1 MELIMSNILKQT
13 TLVSAIAL
21 AMSYTH
27 AATTANNNQ
36 EDKVVTLPTIVVTAS
51 KSAENI
57 KDVPARIEVIDQQ
70 HIEQNPTLNLSDL
83 LLNQP
88 SIYIKQN
95 GGLGQGTNLSIR
107 GTNYNHTLLLKDGAR
122 LTTPNDFSPIYP
134 EQLDMTD
141 ASRIEILKGPSS
153 VQYGSDAVGGVV
165 QIISATPEKNSA
177 SVTGIYGENNTY
189 KALIG
194 ADLVENGFYAQV
206 RGQRMESDG
215 ARIFDTQAKNQKAAY
230 EQKGYS
236 AKVGYDNQDNIK
248 ASVSIN
254 QNKGTNDYS
263 DNYGFSNNARRQFEN
278 QLINVNA
285 EVKPTQELTI
295 STRYSNFKDQQT
307 FVDSNPMYSDTKRN
321 EGDLNAKWQFAPTQ
335 NILVGASFDNTEYK
349 NASILYAKQ
358 SIDSAGY
365 YIQHQYKTDK
375 LNTQLGL
382 RVEDNEKFGTHT
394 VGQMAARYFVLPTTS
409 VYANIGTAFRAPSL
423 TELYYFYESPGFPP
437 YGSYNS
443 YGNPDLKPEES
454 TAYEIGL
461 DHQITD
467 NLSTSVSVYQ
477 TNVKNL
483 INSNSVYDSATN
495 STTARYEN
503 INKAKFQ
510 GGELGLKWKQDDLF
524 LATEYAYV
532 RAKNQQ
538 TDLDIA
544 YRPRQTLT
552 LTTGLENSVYGVSAS
567 LVARSESNAQNTAN
581 SVKVPG
587 YATVDLNAYWNI
599 NPNVKVF
606 TNIQN
611 VGDVEY
617 RTVYNFSNWY
627 INNGRFA
634 SAGVTFK
641 Y

>member
-1 MELIMSNILKQT
+1 MSNILKQT
-13 TLVSAIAL
+13 NLVCAIAF
-21 AMSYTH
+21 AMGYAHT
-27 AATTANNNQ
+27 ATAANNNH
-36 EDKVVTLPTIVVTAS
+36 EDKVVTLPTLVLTAS

-57 KDVPARIEVIDQQ
+57 KDVPVRIEVIDQKT
-70 HIEQNPTLNLSDL
+70 IEQNPTLNLSDL
-83 LLNQP
+83 LLKQS

-95 GGLGQGTNLSIR
+95 GGLGQGSNLTIR

-134 EQLDMTD
+134 EQLDMSD
-141 ASRIEILKGPSS
+141 VSQIEVLKGPSS
-153 VQYGSDAVGGVV
+153 VQYGSDAIGGVV
-165 QIISATPEKNSA
+165 QMITATPEKNSA
-177 SVTGIYGENNTY
+177 FVTGIYGENNTY
-189 KALIG
+189 KALVG
-194 ADLVENGFYAQV
+194 ADLAENGFYAQV
-206 RGQRMESDG
+206 RGQRLESDG
-215 ARIFDTQAKNQKAAY
+215 SRIFDTQAKNQKASY

-236 AKVGYDNQDNIK
+236 AKVGYDNSENLK
-248 ASVSIN
+248 ASVNISQN
-254 QNKGTNDYS
+254 QGTNDYS
-263 DNYGFSNNARRQFEN
+263 SNYGFSNDARRQFDN

-285 EVKPTQELTI
+285 EVKPTQDVTV
-295 STRYSNFKDQQT
+295 SARYSNFKDQQK
-307 FVDSNPMYSDTKRN
+307 FADANPTYSDTKRN
-321 EGDLNAKWQFAPTQ
+321 EGDLNTKWQFTPTQ
-335 NILVGASFDNTEYK
+335 NVLVGASFDNTEYK
-349 NASILYAKQ
+349 NPSILNKKQ
-358 SIDSAGY
+358 DIDSAGY

-375 LNTQLGL
+375 LSTQVGL
-382 RVEDNEKFGTHT
+382 RLEDNEKFGTHT

-423 TELYYFYESPGFPP
+423 TELYYFYESPGSSSYGP
-437 YGSYNS
+437 YYS

-461 DHQITD
+461 DHQISD
-467 NLSTSVSVYQ
+467 NLTTSISVYQ
-477 TNVKNL
+477 TNVNNL
-483 INSNSVYDSATN
+483 ITSNSTYDPATN

-524 LATEYAYV
+524 LSTEYAYV
-532 RAKNQQ
+532 RAKNEL

-552 LTTGLENSVYGVSAS
+552 LTTGLENSVYGISAS
-567 LVARSESNAQNTAN
+567 LVARSDSNAQNIAN

-587 YATVDLNAYWNI
+587 YATIDLNAYWNI

-627 INNGRFA
+627 VNNGRLA